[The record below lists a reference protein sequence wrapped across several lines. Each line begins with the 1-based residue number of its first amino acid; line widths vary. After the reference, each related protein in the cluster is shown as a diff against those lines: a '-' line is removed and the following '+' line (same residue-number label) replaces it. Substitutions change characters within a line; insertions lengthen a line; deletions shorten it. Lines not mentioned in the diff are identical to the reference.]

1 MIRFSLLVIGLALAW
16 VLTGAVRRYALAK
29 ALLDVPNS
37 RSSHTVPTPRG
48 GGIAVVFTVVAL
60 LLALFMAGVVQERDF
75 YALVGSGLIVALI
88 GWLDDHGHVPARWR
102 LGVHFA
108 AAAWVLILLGASAL
122 PDGLMPHRFAVATA
136 YVVSALYLVW
146 VLNLTNFMDGIDGL
160 ASVHTICVACG
171 GALLYFMHGESDAAV
186 VPLLLA
192 CATAGFLAWNFPP
205 ARIFLGDAGSGFLG
219 ILIGTMSLQA
229 AQVSADLFWS
239 WLILQGVFIVDA
251 TVTLLRRLL
260 GGERVYEAH
269 RTHAY
274 QHAARRYGGHLPV
287 TLGVAAIILVWLL
300 PLALWVGTGGLSGPL
315 GVATAY
321 LPLVALAL
329 YYGAG
334 HHR

>member
-1 MIRFSLLVIGLALAW
+1 MIVVSLITALLLAW
-16 VLTGAVRRYALAK
+16 LLTGAVRRYALAR
-29 ALLDVPNS
+29 ALLDIPNA
-37 RSSHTVPTPRG
+37 RSSHDSPTPRG
-48 GGIAVVFTVVAL
+48 GGVAIVVTVLCL
-60 LLALFMAGVVQERDF
+60 LPILVISGSAPISDIHM
-75 YALVGSGLIVALI
+75 LVGPSLIVALI

-108 AAAWVLILLGASAL
+108 AAAWVLILLGTSPL
-122 PDGLMPHRFAVATA
+122 PDGLMPHRFAVAIA

-160 ASVHTICVACG
+160 AGVHTICVACG

-186 VPLLLA
+186 LPLLLA

-219 ILIGTMSLQA
+219 ILIGAMSLQA

-260 GGERVYEAH
+260 RGERVYEAH

-315 GVATAY
+315 GVAAAY